1 MPGGRPY
8 LCAPGLVWTDL
19 TNPDRIPVTAVAA
32 FSAAYFALV
41 RMLPG
46 VISYLS
52 AGEDVLVEKPG
63 ELAAV
68 VRNFRGT

>member
-1 MPGGRPY
+1 MGGKPY
-8 LCAPGLVWTDL
+8 LCAPDSVWTDL
-19 TNPDRIPVTAVAA
+19 RNPDRIPVTALAA

-41 RMLPG
+41 RMLPE